1 MTPDKA
7 QELFQILEKSGSIA
21 QNAQAQGS
29 ARYIK
34 LSVHEPLSII
44 RQTRFN
50 PNLNEQL
57 DSMAFSYLSIGC
69 CFLEN
74 KASNKYETAFKAIE
88 KGAQLLEY
96 NHFYEANR
104 HSHSRY
110 YILIA
115 ALAYY
120 AASQYSKAFIL
131 LTKVEEGEE
140 TLEYTM
146 QIGKMTSLFLKKTH
160 DELTEVL
167 NNILLDDDYITETEE
182 DENIDARIHAFLFA
196 KAMANLLEYLRTGND
211 AALSSAYEILDD
223 LQTLLMIESE
233 PSGWWVVRLFKIIAL
248 GFKDNSLWATIPP
261 KIIGGD
267 RLLIKRFVNSLIYR
281 DNPIVELFVSQRQ
294 ALPKVL
300 SNEGAVVSLPT
311 SSGKTRIAEI
321 AILQCL
327 SQDPEAKVLYLA
339 PFRSLSLEVEAVL
352 DKSFGNLGIEVS
364 YLYGK
369 SGLSK
374 IDKSLIDASRIL
386 IATPEKAKAIFR
398 ANDEIASK
406 IQLLII
412 DEGHL
417 LDESERFVRNELF
430 IEELRYHI
438 HNRGGKIILLS
449 AVLPNT
455 EDIARWIA
463 HSENQVAKSTWRPST
478 QRLGFLQFVKANKT
492 IKIQNLFGEESKVI
506 QEKIVDIEWFTDAT
520 SKPFNKRFIEPFELS
535 RTITKSKT
543 QIQFFPNNKQEAV
556 AATALK
562 MTSIG
567 SVLVFVGK
575 TDSVLNYASS
585 VLIAMGRFPEA
596 HTWKNTQDWEVFKLA
611 CLEYYGLNSQIL
623 KLATYGILCHH
634 AKLPADIRFST
645 ENLMRNGKPKI
656 IVATSTLAQG
666 VNLGVS
672 SVIITGAYVAGK
684 QLEKRDFWNIAG
696 RAGRAFVDTE
706 GKILFAI
713 DKIETKDNTR
723 LKITNNEDLGKGYF
737 SQNAINEA
745 YSGLLHH
752 LNRISDIA
760 VKNGINFE
768 ILLGL
773 ISENDFSKLHT
784 PPDTPS
790 VSEVFDYMD
799 DTLLALNIT
808 FESFDIDNSDWVD
821 THFRTSLAAIQAEKH
836 STFNTDNVL
845 DFLKARSK
853 AVKNLA
859 GESNKWQQITGMS
872 LPFRSA
878 TKLRELSDDIKNQ
891 IVVFQNSAKQS
902 SDWIELL
909 ENLEKIILQLPSTA
923 FQSKYA
929 KDVNL
934 KSIREKW
941 LSGLKIEEKEV
952 EVVTKYFSYPVAW
965 ALSSM
970 AQQLALEETEMSS
983 ILESLALFCEIG
995 VSDEMAAKVYLC
1007 GLRSRQA
1014 AIELSQ
1020 KLNTP
1025 QYENLNLKELT
1036 KEIVQNEV
1044 LLAMGCSDMT
1054 IQWLNIL
1061 VNQFR
1066 RKNENKLTEYLNFE
1080 LPEGAITAKSDLLYL
1095 RLLDKQIFLCNLD
1108 YSEKILYTPT
1118 MLINEKDIRKSKVY
1132 FQRMDDKW
1140 KLQIR

>member
-7 QELFQILEKSGSIA
+7 QELYQILERSGSIA

-29 ARYIK
+29 ARYVK
-34 LSVHEPLSII
+34 FSVHEPLSII

-50 PNLNEQL
+50 GNLNEQL
-57 DSMAFSYLSIGC
+57 DSMTFSYLSIGC

-74 KASNKYETAFKAIE
+74 KVSNKYNIAFKAIE

-140 TLEYTM
+140 KLEYTM
-146 QIGKMTSLFLKKTH
+146 PIGKMTSLFLKKRY

-167 NNILLDDDYITETEE
+167 NRILLDDDYIAKTIE
-182 DENIDARIHAFLFA
+182 DEDMDARIHAFLFA

-211 AALSSAYEILDD
+211 TALSSAQDILDD

-233 PSGWWVVRLFKIIAL
+233 PSGWWVVRLFKITVL
-248 GFKDNSLWATIPP
+248 GFYENSLWAVIPP
-261 KIIGGD
+261 QIVGGD
-267 RLLIKRFVNSLIYR
+267 RTLIERFINSLIYR
-281 DNPIVELFVSQRQ
+281 DKPIVELSQRQ

-300 SNEGAVVSLPT
+300 STEGAVVSLPT

-327 SQDPEAKVLYLA
+327 SQDPEAKILYLA

-352 DKSFGNLGIEVS
+352 EQSFGNLGIEVS
-364 YLYGK
+364 YLYGG
-369 SGLSK
+369 SGLSR
-374 IDKSLIDASRIL
+374 IDKNLIDASRIL

-398 ANDEIASK
+398 ANEEIASK

-417 LDESERFVRNELF
+417 LDESERYVRNELF

-438 HNRGGKIILLS
+438 HKRGGKIILLS

-463 HSENQVAKSTWRPST
+463 HSENQVVKSTWRPST
-478 QRLGFLQFVKANKT
+478 QRLGFLQFIKVNKT
-492 IKIQNLFGEESKVI
+492 IKTQDLFGENSKVI
-506 QEKIVDIEWFTDAT
+506 QEKIVDIEWFTDYT
-520 SKPFNKRFIEPFELS
+520 PKPFNRRFIEPFELS

-543 QIQFFPNNKQEAV
+543 QIQFFPNNKQEAI

-562 MTSIG
+562 LTSIG
-567 SVLVFVGK
+567 SVLIFVGF

-585 VLIAMGRFPEA
+585 VLTAMRSYPEI
-596 HTWKNTQDWEVFKLA
+596 HVWKNKQDWEVFKLA
-611 CLEYYGLNSQIL
+611 CIEYYGLNSQIL

-634 AKLPADIRFST
+634 AKLPADIRFCT
-645 ENLMRNGKPKI
+645 ENLMRNGNPKI

-713 DKIETKDNTR
+713 DKIETKDNANWQI
-723 LKITNNEDLGKGYF
+723 KKNEDLGKEYF
-737 SQNAINEA
+737 SQSSMNKAF
-745 YSGLLHH
+745 SGLLHH
-752 LNRISDIA
+752 LNNIKDIA
-760 VKNGINFE
+760 VKSGISFD

-773 ISENDFSKLHT
+773 ISENDFSQLHT

-790 VSEVFDYMD
+790 VSDVFDYMD

-808 FESFDIDNSDWVD
+808 FESFDIDNSDWID

-836 STFNTDNVL
+836 SSFNTDNVI

-859 GESNKWQQITGMS
+859 GDSDKWQQITAMS

-878 TKLRELSDDIKNQ
+878 RKLRELSDDIKAQ
-891 IVVFQNSAKQS
+891 IIIFQSSEKQS

-909 ENLEKIILQLPSTA
+909 ENLEKIISQLPSKA

-929 KDVNL
+929 KDKNL

-941 LSGLKIEEKEV
+941 LLGLKIEEQDV
-952 EVVTKYFSYPVAW
+952 EIVTKYFSYPVAW

-970 AQQLALEETEMSS
+970 AQKLALEETEMSS

-995 VSDEMAAKVYLC
+995 VSNEMAAKVYLC

-1025 QYENLNLKELT
+1025 QYESLNLKELT

-1044 LLAMGCSDMT
+1044 LLAKDCTDIT

-1061 VNQFR
+1061 VRQY
-1066 RKNENKLTEYLNFE
+1066 KKKSENRLPEPLNFE
-1080 LPEGAITAKSDLLYL
+1080 LSEEEITTKSDLLYL
-1095 RLLDKQIFLCNLD
+1095 RLLGGQIFLCSLD
-1108 YSEKILYTPT
+1108 YSEKILYTPSI
-1118 MLINEKDIRKSKVY
+1118 LINEKDIRKSKIY
-1132 FQRMDDKW
+1132 FQRIDNKW